1 MPGELLRYLGP
12 PTGFSWWW
20 WLVAGLSAAT
30 AAGWYVGVVVWTLPP
45 ARLRRIP
52 VIAGLHSRLLRRRC
66 VGAIAATAGLHRTGQ
81 LSQQQAAAAM
91 SRTLRSFLHL
101 ATGARAQYMHIEAIT
116 ASTEL
121 ATAAPVL
128 AALSDAQFAGR
139 PADIAQLAHNVTGV
153 IQTWT

>member
-1 MPGELLRYLGP
+1 MPGELLRYLGA

-20 WLVAGLSAAT
+20 WLVAGLSAAIV
-30 AAGWYVGVVVWTLPP
+30 AGWYVGVVVWTLPP

-52 VIAGLHSRLLRRRC
+52 VLAGLHSRLLRRRC
-66 VGAIAATAGLHRTGQ
+66 AGAIATTAGQHRTGQ

-116 ASTEL
+116 TEL

-128 AALSDAQFAGR
+128 VALGDAQFADR
-139 PADIAQLAHNVTGV
+139 PADIGQLAHNVTEV